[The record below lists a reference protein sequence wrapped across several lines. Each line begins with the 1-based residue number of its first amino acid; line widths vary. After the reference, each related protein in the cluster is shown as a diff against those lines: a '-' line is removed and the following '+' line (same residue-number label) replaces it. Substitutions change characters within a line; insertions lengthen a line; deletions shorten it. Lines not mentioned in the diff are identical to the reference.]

1 MIDLKFG
8 TLNFTNVFIV
18 LQIWD
23 FSTGQALEMADLE
36 VCSAL
41 AMMSDND
48 KVVFGRSDKFG
59 GGTNIVVWDL
69 LGNQPIKHMRFDAPI
84 GNNDYVHFLALS
96 QVRSHACNNHSMI
109 LKSSFWHSSPV
120 CPTLLLYS
128 LSLPPPSPVLAYSF
142 CLPHFPF
149 LFCFFYPEHIS
160 CMHLPKH
167 AKLRYLNVWIC
178 TKCHFDL

>member
-1 MIDLKFG
+1 
-8 TLNFTNVFIV
+8 
-18 LQIWD
+18 
-23 FSTGQALEMADLE
+23 MADLE
-36 VCSAL
+36 VCSVL

-109 LKSSFWHSSPV
+109 HKSSFWHSSPV

-128 LSLPPPSPVLAYSF
+128 LSLPPPPPQSLLTLSA
-142 CLPHFPF
+142 FPTSLSCSVF
-149 LFCFFYPEHIS
+149 STLNIFHACIYPNMQNYGI
-160 CMHLPKH
+160 
-167 AKLRYLNVWIC
+167 
-178 TKCHFDL
+178 